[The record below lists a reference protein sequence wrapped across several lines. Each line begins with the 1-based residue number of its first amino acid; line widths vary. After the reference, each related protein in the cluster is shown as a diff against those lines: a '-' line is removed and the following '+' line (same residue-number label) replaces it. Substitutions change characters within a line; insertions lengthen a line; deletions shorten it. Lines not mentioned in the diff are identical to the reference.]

1 MNKRRVEALLP
12 LALQTLEHSECGM
25 QKSTGEIESG
35 YRAQISAFG
44 AAVTMGSFK
53 AAVAFFSKAAS
64 NRANENSTVDRSKL
78 LRAMYYIVQYKT
90 KEDGKPDT
98 EANNEN
104 WKDAK
109 VIAAE
114 LLRLPDSA
122 VSQTKEEFINASLA
136 LKLALNAYS
145 LT

>member
-12 LALQTLEHSECGM
+12 LALQTLEHPQCGM
-25 QKSTGEIESG
+25 QKSPGEIESG

-78 LRAMYYIVQYKT
+78 LRAMYYIVYQRWEKAE
-90 KEDGKPDT
+90 K
-98 EANNEN
+98 
-104 WKDAK
+104 
-109 VIAAE
+109 IAAE
-114 LLRLPDSA
+114 LLSLPDSA
-122 VSQTKEEFINASLA
+122 VTQTKEEFINASLA